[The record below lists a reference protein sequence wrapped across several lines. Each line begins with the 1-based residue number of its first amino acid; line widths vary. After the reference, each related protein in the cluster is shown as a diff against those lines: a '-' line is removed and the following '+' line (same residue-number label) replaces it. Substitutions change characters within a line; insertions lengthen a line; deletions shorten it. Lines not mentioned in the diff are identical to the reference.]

1 MVEIFEEYKKLR
13 GFPKI
18 KELLLELLPTEEE
31 EYICL
36 DHSNNEEKYWN
47 FMRDNY
53 D

>member
-1 MVEIFEEYKKLR
+1 MIEIFEEYKKLR
-13 GFPKI
+13 GFSQL
-18 KELLLELLPTEEE
+18 KELLELIPDEE